1 RLNGLRLLDVAV
13 IGTAE
18 DLASFT
24 DGSLDFIIANHL
36 LEHLEDPIA
45 ALKEFERTLKPGGVV
60 YLALPDQRLTF
71 DRDRQL
77 TPLDHLLEEH
87 RTGSTEASRRAHY
100 LDWALNVDKKGK
112 ESAAHAATL
121 MARRYSIHFH

>member
-45 ALKEFERTLKPGGVV
+45 ALKEFERALKAGGVA

-77 TPLDHLLEEH
+77 TSLEHLLEEH
-87 RTGSTEASRRAHY
+87 RAGSAETSRRDHY
-100 LDWALNVDKKGK
+100 LDWARNVDKRDADG
-112 ESAAHAATL
+112 EAHAAAL
-121 MARRYSIHFH
+121 MAKGY